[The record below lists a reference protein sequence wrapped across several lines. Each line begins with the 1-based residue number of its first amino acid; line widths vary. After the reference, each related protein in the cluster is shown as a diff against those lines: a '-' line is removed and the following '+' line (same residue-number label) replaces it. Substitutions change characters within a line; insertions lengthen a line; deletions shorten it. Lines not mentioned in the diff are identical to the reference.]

1 MPGAGK
7 RPRNRDTEK
16 RLKAVV
22 SIQGSIITGA
32 VFVVRT
38 GRKLTAIR
46 QDLHENKGAASA
58 SISQDKGPIGCP
70 PTPIP
75 SSPGPALRSHGYFRV
90 RELI

>member
-32 VFVVRT
+32 VFVVPT
-38 GRKLTAIR
+38 GRKLTAIG
-46 QDLHENKGAASA
+46 QDLHENKSAASA

-70 PTPIP
+70 PTPSPAHLARP
-75 SSPGPALRSHGYFRV
+75 SEAMDIS
-90 RELI
+90 E